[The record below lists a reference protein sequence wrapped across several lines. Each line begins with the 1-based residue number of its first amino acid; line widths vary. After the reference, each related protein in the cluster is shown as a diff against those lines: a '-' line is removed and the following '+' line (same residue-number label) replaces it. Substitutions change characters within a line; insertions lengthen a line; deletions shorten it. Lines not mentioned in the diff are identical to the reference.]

1 MEKVGM
7 KPNKGGNSMR
17 DTDFMKNILQQTT
30 ETVYVQ
36 DNKNL
41 KFVQNIVGKYL
52 CLIDR
57 AFHDPV
63 LFSCARQRNN
73 YTKSVFDPELD
84 PLDHIF
90 DEMECREMV
99 IDFSKRELEI
109 QFHYIP
115 GSIYQD
121 AKFVKQL
128 QSLFELYQMEYT
140 LCGENRACIKY
151 HNKEKYPHT
160 LEEIEEGMVRIGHL
174 AEKCAGD
181 YEIHSLPYT
190 EDLLTVFGITP
201 YHYLIGNV
209 PTVSCDG
216 TNISVNIGV
225 SAIEEVS
232 NVLVDQQVQIEKEL
246 FEKHQITFHCEQ
258 DQNHYCTF
266 QMTVP
271 KVYKNEKRRRFWLP
285 RKN

>member
-52 CLIDR
+52 CLIDH

-90 DEMECREMV
+90 DEMECREMM
-99 IDFSKRELEI
+99 IDFSKKELEI
-109 QFHYIP
+109 QFCYIP

-181 YEIHSLPYT
+181 YEIHPLPYT

-209 PTVSCDG
+209 PTVCCDG
-216 TNISVNIGV
+216 TNISVNIEV

-258 DQNHYCTF
+258 DQNHHWKY

>member
-52 CLIDR
+52 CLIDH
-57 AFHDPV
+57 AFHDPILV
-63 LFSCARQRNN
+63 SCARQRNN
-73 YTKSVFDPELD
+73 YIKSVFDPELD

-109 QFHYIP
+109 QFCYIP

-151 HNKEKYPHT
+151 HNKKKYPHT

-181 YEIHSLPYT
+181 YEIHPLPYT
-190 EDLLTVFGITP
+190 EDLLNIFGITP
-201 YHYLIGNV
+201 YQYLIGNV
-209 PTVSCDG
+209 PTVCCDG

-225 SAIEEVS
+225 STIEEVS

-258 DQNHYCTF
+258 DQNHHWKY

>member
-7 KPNKGGNSMR
+7 KLNKRGNSMR
-17 DTDFMKNILQQTT
+17 DTDFMKNIYQQTT
-30 ETVYVQ
+30 ETIYDQ

-41 KFVQNIVGKYL
+41 EFVQDMVENHL
-52 CLIDR
+52 SLIDQ

-63 LFSCARQRNN
+63 LFSFARQRNI
-73 YTKSVFDPELD
+73 YAKSIYDPEKAQID
-84 PLDHIF
+84 SIF
-90 DEMECREMV
+90 DEMECKEMV

-109 QFHYIP
+109 QFRYIP

-128 QSLFELYQMEYT
+128 QSLFELYQMEYI

-151 HNKEKYPHT
+151 HSKEKYPHT
-160 LEEIEEGMVRIGHL
+160 LEEIEEGMVRIVLL
-174 AEKCAGD
+174 AKKCAGD

-201 YHYLIGNV
+201 YHYLIGDV
-209 PTVSCDG
+209 PTVGCDG
-216 TNISVNIGV
+216 SNISVNIGV
-225 SAIEEVS
+225 SAIEEVP

-246 FEKHQITFHCEQ
+246 FEEHQIMFHCEQ
-258 DQNHYCTF
+258 DQNHRKY
-266 QMTVP
+266 QMTVS
-271 KVYKNEKRRRFWLP
+271 KVDKKRRRFWCP